1 MTPELSKNIK
11 GLISKKPS
19 NWLKDAEFYEL
30 NKDWLDKSALIAV
43 KILSALRI
51 QSLSQKDLAER
62 IDVSPQYINKVLK
75 GKENLS
81 LSTICKIEKS
91 LSISLIAV
99 PSFQISQVIEG
110 SFEYFPYIISRNNSQ
125 LFASEKSEYD
135 SNSNFSNLEE
145 CIVA

>member
-1 MTPELSKNIK
+1 MTSELSKNIK
-11 GLISKKPS
+11 GLISKES
-19 NWLKDAEFYEL
+19 SHWLRDADFYEL

-43 KILSALRI
+43 KILSALRS
-51 QSLSQKDLAER
+51 QSLTQKDLAER

-75 GKENLS
+75 GNENLS

-110 SFEYFPYIISRNNSQ
+110 SFEYFPYFISRNNSQ
-125 LFASEKSEYD
+125 LFASGKSEYD
-135 SNSNFSNLEE
+135 PNSNYNKPGEYK
-145 CIVA
+145 AA